1 MGKRNKW
8 DTTDYSNDIYV
19 VLFTSR
25 NKDNKHI
32 EGFKER
38 KMSFVTSKPTNE
50 LLSDF
55 VAFVQNGLV
64 GEMSRFYISVNPR
77 SNTKVQKAL
86 IHYLID
92 NEINMAKLP
101 SILASI
107 ASNVENRHET
117 DGKNWLFDFDPIE
130 NVNLDEKLNE
140 FIDDIIEEFRNTKT
154 KKQTKRQEPVI
165 ITHKTPN
172 GYAVVVNNGFDTRKL
187 LEKWTN
193 VSLKKDSL
201 LCFAWK
207 TKGK

>member
-1 MGKRNKW
+1 MGKRHKW
-8 DTTDYSNDIYV
+8 DTTADNKDLDV

-32 EGFKER
+32 ENFKER
-38 KMSFVTSKPTNE
+38 RISFVTNKTPRE
-50 LLSDF
+50 LLSEF
-55 VAFVQNGLV
+55 EAFVKNGLD

-92 NEINMAKLP
+92 NEINIAKLP

-117 DGKNWLFDFDPIE
+117 EGKNWLFDFDPI
-130 NVNLDEKLNE
+130 DDMDTKLNK

-154 KKQTKRQEPVI
+154 KKQETRPEPLI

-193 VSLKKDSL
+193 VSLKKDAM

-207 TKGK
+207 MKGE

>member
-1 MGKRNKW
+1 MGKRYKW
-8 DTTDYSNDIYV
+8 DTTTDSKELNV

-32 EGFKER
+32 ANFKER
-38 KMSFVTSKPTNE
+38 RMSFVTSKTTNE
-50 LLSDF
+50 LLSEF
-55 VAFVQNGLV
+55 EAFVQNGID

-77 SNTKVQKAL
+77 SNSKVQKAL

-101 SILASI
+101 SIVASI
-107 ASNVENRHET
+107 SANIENRHET

-130 NVNLDEKLNE
+130 NVNMGEKLDE
-140 FIDDIIEEFRNTKT
+140 FVDDIIEEFKNTKT
-154 KKQTKRQEPVI
+154 KKQTKRPEPII

-193 VSLKKDSL
+193 VSLKKDAL

-207 TKGK
+207 TKEK

>member
-1 MGKRNKW
+1 MSKRHKW
-8 DTTDYSNDIYV
+8 DTTTDNKDLYV

-38 KMSFVTSKPTNE
+38 RMSFVTSKDNND
-50 LLSDF
+50 LLKDF
-55 VAFVQNGLV
+55 EVFADNGLE
-64 GEMSRFYISVNPR
+64 GEMSRFYISINPR
-77 SNTKVQKAL
+77 DNEKVQKAL

-92 NEINMAKLP
+92 NEIQVTKLP

-107 ASNVENRHET
+107 SANVENKHKT
-117 DGKNWLFDFDPIE
+117 YGKNWLFDFNPIE
-130 NVNLDEKLNE
+130 NEDLGKKLNE
-140 FIDDIIEEFRNTKT
+140 FIDDVIEEFRNTKT
-154 KKQTKRQEPVI
+154 KNNVTRPEPVI

-172 GYAVVVNNGFDTRKL
+172 GYAVVVDNGFDTRKL

-193 VSLKKDSL
+193 VTLKKDAM

-207 TKGK
+207 TKET